1 LTSWREVQRKRRSPA
16 VGGRLG
22 FILSLVAVASASAVL
37 SVLLS
42 PPTVPATAAVQTS
55 ESPADVVAAVG
66 APPPELDEPGPER
79 DVALPAGAR
88 FEYTFDEDLDRR
100 VHTVLDRGRVQL
112 GHVIVT
118 DPSTGRILAH
128 ASTDPKRF
136 PATKAYPM
144 ASLIKVVTAAAAL
157 DADPAVASRP
167 CRYIGNPWRLSRSQ
181 VNPPKRGN
189 EISLT
194 KALAISNNQCFAQL
208 AVHTVGEASMLD
220 AIERFGLLE
229 APAPGYEAGR
239 ADAGSDIYGLGK
251 LGCGL
256 AGCRITPLHAAQL
269 AGVIADGMLREPQWI
284 SRAVAAD
291 GRVLALPP
299 LRPPRQVL
307 TPELAARLRDMLV
320 ETTQRGTARSAFRDR
335 RGRPLLGSVEVAG
348 KTGSLSGRDPD
359 GRYEWFMGTAP
370 ADDPTIGLAVVV
382 VQGPR
387 WWRSASG
394 IAADVMK
401 EVFCPDGRCNPEF
414 GRRWG
419 RPGHETADAGD
430 SHG

>member
-1 LTSWREVQRKRRSPA
+1 L
-16 VGGRLG
+16 
-22 FILSLVAVASASAVL
+22 LSLVGIATVAGVISA
-37 SVLLS
+37 LLS
-42 PPTVPATAAVQTS
+42 PPTQSQASMATPLVEPPPLAGAEQALAAVS
-55 ESPADVVAAVG
+55 
-66 APPPELDEPGPER
+66 APPPELAPDEPNLL
-79 DVALPAGAR
+79 LPRGAQ
-88 FEYTFDEDLDRR
+88 FEYTFDEELDRR
-100 VHTVLDRGRVQL
+100 VHKVLDRGRVQL

-128 ASTDPKRF
+128 ASTDPARF
-136 PATKAYPM
+136 PATRAYPM

-157 DADPAVASRP
+157 DADPGVARRP
-167 CRYIGNPWRLSRSQ
+167 CRYLGNPWRLSRSQ
-181 VNPPKRGN
+181 VNPPRRGT
-189 EISLT
+189 EISLG

-208 AVHTVGEASMLD
+208 AVHTVGQASMLD

-239 ADAGSDIYGLGK
+239 AEAGSDPYQLGK

-269 AGVIADGMLREPQWI
+269 AGVLADGMLREPQWI
-284 SRAVAAD
+284 ERALTPD
-291 GRVLALPP
+291 GRALALPP

-307 TPELAARLRDMLV
+307 TPELAERLREMLV

-335 RGRPLLGSVEVAG
+335 RGRPLLGSIEVAG
-348 KTGSLSGRDPD
+348 KTGSLSGHDPD
-359 GRYEWFMGTAP
+359 GRYEWFMGVAP
-370 ADDPTIGLAVVV
+370 ADDPAIGLAVVL

-394 IAADVMK
+394 VASDVMR
-401 EVFCPDGRCNPEF
+401 EVFCPDGRCSAEL

-419 RPGHETADAGD
+419 HRPQETADARGALR
-430 SHG
+430 